1 MATSSTGQH
10 ILLVAPA
17 ILLGWLLSAAPV
29 AASVDAA
36 IGKTWPI
43 AERDFLEV
51 IQAKLAAKQ
60 ESGELARWQQAMTT
74 QALHTLKHPTPVP
87 GISRASQTETRYYD
101 PSVTATHDSH
111 DADGKLVVKAG
122 TRANP
127 LDYLGFSKVLL
138 FIDARDPQQTAYA
151 EQYYRDSRKPVK
163 VVLVGGSWL
172 ELMRQWQRPVFY
184 DQGGSL
190 SSRLAITRVPA
201 LVYQESPDARELRI
215 DSIALPEAGN
225 GASR

>member
-1 MATSSTGQH
+1 MAKPTPS
-10 ILLVAPA
+10 P
-17 ILLGWLLSAAPV
+17 
-29 AASVDAA
+29 
-36 IGKTWPI
+36 
-43 AERDFLEV
+43 ERDFLKV
-51 IQAKLAAKQ
+51 IQAKLTAKQ

-74 QALHTLKHPTPVP
+74 QALDTLKHPTPIP
-87 GISRASQTETRYYD
+87 GISRATRTETRYYD

-111 DADGKLVVKAG
+111 DADGKLIVKAG

-151 EQYYRDSRKPVK
+151 DQYYRDSRKPVK

-184 DQGGSL
+184 DQKWFL
-190 SSRLAITRVPA
+190 TSRLAITRVPA
-201 LVYQESPDARELRI
+201 LVYQESP
-215 DSIALPEAGN
+215 
-225 GASR
+225 GA